1 MEGLIICR
9 AEEKDIPT
17 INKLL
22 YEVHKVHSDARPDIF
37 KKGAKKY
44 TDEELKRIIK
54 NDDSPVFVAKQ
65 TEIYWDTRSAY
76 INNI

>member
-37 KKGAKKY
+37 KKGEKKY
-44 TDEELKRIIK
+44 TD
-54 NDDSPVFVAKQ
+54 
-65 TEIYWDTRSAY
+65 
-76 INNI
+76 